1 MIFVVYVFDNQT
13 YTTMTTTP
21 PIHDKIVETFMK
33 ADDFCKIFE
42 AEFAKHQLAGP
53 NSKRRNRKAGI
64 CDSEVITL
72 LISFHGGQFR
82 NFKHFYNNYI
92 QVHMKDYFPG
102 LVSYNRFI
110 ELSHRCAVAFML
122 FMHNC
127 CRGECTGISFI
138 DSTVIRVCHNKRIRR
153 NKVFRGIAERGKSSM
168 GWFFG
173 FKLHIIINDKGEIQS
188 FYLSKGNVDDRN
200 AKAITNMT
208 KDLFGKLFG
217 DKGYISKALSDMLFG
232 NGIQLITAVRR
243 NMKSKAL
250 SNEEKLLLRKRSVI
264 ETVNDELKNICQ
276 VEHTRHR
283 SISGFLLNIM
293 GAITAYSFFPK
304 KPSIKNDIAESDP
317 NMIAAFKAQLLL
329 AA

>member
-1 MIFVVYVFDNQT
+1 
-13 YTTMTTTP
+13 MTATP
-21 PIHDKIVETFMK
+21 LFHSKIIETFVNV
-33 ADDFCKIFE
+33 DDFCRLFE
-42 AEFAKHQLAGP
+42 KEFAHHRLRDPAHK
-53 NSKRRNRKAGI
+53 KRNRETGL

-72 LISFHGGQFR
+72 LIGFHGGQYR
-82 NFKHFYNNYI
+82 NFKHFYQLYI
-92 QVHMKDYFPG
+92 CVHMRGYFPG

-122 FMHNC
+122 FLHHC

-138 DSTVIRVCHNKRIRR
+138 DSTVLRVCHNKRIKR
-153 NKVFRGIAERGKSSM
+153 NKVFKGIAQVGKSTV

-173 FKLHIIINDKGEIQS
+173 FKLHLIINDKEEIQS

-200 AKAITNMT
+200 AKAITAMT
-208 KDLFGKLFG
+208 KNLFGKLFG
-217 DKGYISKALSDMLFG
+217 DKGYISQALSDMLFG

-293 GAITAYSFFPK
+293 AAIAAYSFFPK
-304 KPSIKNDIAESDP
+304 KPSIKKDIEESNP
-317 NMIAAFKAQLLL
+317 KIIAALKNNFCLLL
-329 AA
+329 NPNSG